1 MNYDLC
7 DEKVIA
13 SILKKHGFSFSKSL
27 GQNFICNPAVCP
39 RMAKELGADKET
51 GVIEIGPGV
60 GVLTKELCAVAGKVV
75 AIELDSRLIPVLTQ
89 TLEDY
94 SNVEIINADVMKLDL
109 RELIGEKFSEM
120 KSVKVCANL
129 PYYITSPI
137 IMMLLE
143 SEIPIEEI
151 EVMVQKEAAQ
161 RLCADIGSRNSGAV
175 TIAVGYYAES
185 QMLFE
190 VLRECFVPV
199 PNVDS
204 AVIKLKI
211 RKQKAVEVANEKQ
224 FFSVIKAA
232 FSQRRK
238 TAVNSI
244 SNSLGISKQKLNG
257 VFEKKGINPSA
268 RAETLSLT
276 DFKNISEEIYGK
288 EQE

>member
-7 DEKVIA
+7 NEKVID
-13 SILKKHGFSFSKSL
+13 SILRKHGFSFSKAL
-27 GQNFICNPAVCP
+27 GQNFICNPEVCP
-39 RMAKELGADKET
+39 RMAEELGADENT
-51 GVIEIGPGV
+51 GVIEIGPGI

-75 AIELDSRLIPVLTQ
+75 AIELDTRLIPVLSQ

-94 SNVEIINADVMKLDL
+94 SNVEVINADVMKLDL
-109 RELIGEKFSEM
+109 RGLIEEKFSEL

-143 SEIPIEEI
+143 SELPIDEI

-161 RLCADIGSRNSGAV
+161 RLCAEIGSRDSGAV
-175 TIAVGYYAES
+175 TIAVGYRAQA

-190 VLRECFVPV
+190 VLRDCFVPS

-204 AVIKLKI
+204 AVMKLKI
-211 RKQKAVEVANEKQ
+211 RKQKAIEVSNEKQ

-244 SNSLGISKQKLNG
+244 SNSLGINKQELNG
-257 VFEKKGINPSA
+257 IFERNGINTNA
-268 RAETLSLT
+268 RAETLSLAN
-276 DFKNISEEIYGK
+276 FKNITEEIYGK
-288 EQE
+288 EQK